1 MNRII
6 QIIKTILVFTMGF
19 CLIGC
24 GKNTVADYGNAE
36 AFEAALNNGDNL
48 EGKIVIF
55 TAGEVHPDSAL
66 GYNIWAGEHLNFVS
80 AKNPDVKQGD
90 SVAVKIISVE
100 NGLGSWIITYEK
112 IKDVVVTESTII
124 ETNSGSNTELNNVEM
139 PLVVENNI
147 GNKIDNDAVSSGANI
162 PQELTLEYVDMDAK
176 GFKDYFGTPTLSAYV
191 AVKNNNEVPI
201 TFSNLSLDLEDDNGK
216 LLGTDTSAKC
226 IPEAIKPGQ
235 IGYIYTYYYDMT
247 GIDLDNGLQLQPN
260 GDVIVA
266 DNFCEIEVSDISAKA
281 GSALDISVIG
291 RGTNNTG
298 VEQAFAE
305 PGAVFFDAD
314 GNVVGFC
321 YGLESFPADQ
331 TTTFEISGDM
341 MSEDMS
347 SSLVDHVEVFI
358 QGNGW

>member
-1 MNRII
+1 
-6 QIIKTILVFTMGF
+6 
-19 CLIGC
+19 
-24 GKNTVADYGNAE
+24 
-36 AFEAALNNGDNL
+36 
-48 EGKIVIF
+48 
-55 TAGEVHPDSAL
+55 
-66 GYNIWAGEHLNFVS
+66 
-80 AKNPDVKQGD
+80 
-90 SVAVKIISVE
+90 
-100 NGLGSWIITYEK
+100 
-112 IKDVVVTESTII
+112 
-124 ETNSGSNTELNNVEM
+124 
-139 PLVVENNI
+139 
-147 GNKIDNDAVSSGANI
+147 
-162 PQELTLEYVDMDAK
+162 
-176 GFKDYFGTPTLSAYV
+176 
-191 AVKNNNEVPI
+191 
-201 TFSNLSLDLEDDNGK
+201 
-216 LLGTDTSAKC
+216 
-226 IPEAIKPGQ
+226 
-235 IGYIYTYYYDMT
+235 MT

-266 DNFCEIEVSDISAKA
+266 DNFFEIEVSDISAKA